1 MEENKPLEISFRR
14 EMKQNYLMIAAEEE
28 LEHGFEARM
37 LAANTIDGLLKF
49 RVRRENDRLW
59 FCYEISSKQPLSRIL
74 DRTSIQASQIRRLLL
89 GIAQTLARMEDYLL
103 SERLVLLDADYI
115 YVDPDEF
122 LPGLCLLPGRQG
134 DFPQEFSRFLQ
145 FLLGRTDHQD
155 KEAVVLIYGLYQE
168 SLKENYGL
176 DNLLRWLM
184 KEDYPNQEYRNE
196 EEKSGRIQAELEE
209 DPLEDG
215 EIGPDA
221 AYREAPHRA
230 EPRGSPSSAKK
241 LLAYGLIPL
250 LAAVLLW
257 LFRGKAGLAEY
268 GVPVI
273 GASLILAAVCAAW
286 RMWAERRESGRS
298 KRLESGRADR
308 QESGRADRRRGFAS
322 GRRGTAP
329 ASERETWEMVFADEQ
344 EQPDHEEPARFSGV
358 SVGTEQYYPQ
368 AGAGARPGSDPPP
381 AAEDPSHTTLLWSRP
396 AQADIR
402 RLAGEAG
409 TEETIPVAYFPFLI
423 GKQGTLADYI
433 LPHDTISRLHVRI
446 DRKGD
451 TYWLT
456 DLNSTNGTTVN
467 GRLLQ
472 ANETVPLNVGDHVDL
487 ADLHF
492 QFL

>member
-14 EMKQNYLMIAAEEE
+14 EMKQNYLMIGAAEE

-59 FCYEISSKQPLSRIL
+59 FCYEISSKQPLSRLL
-74 DRTSIQASQIRRLLL
+74 DRTSISAPQIRRLLL

-184 KEDYPNQEYRNE
+184 KENYPNLEYRNE
-196 EEKSGRIQAELEE
+196 DEKSERIQTEPE
-209 DPLEDG
+209 DDPREDG
-215 EIGPDA
+215 DIRPDA
-221 AYREAPHRA
+221 AYREVLHRA
-230 EPRGSPSSAKK
+230 EPRGSPRPRKK
-241 LLAYGLIPL
+241 LLVYGLIPL
-250 LAAVLLW
+250 LAALVLW
-257 LFRGKAGLAEY
+257 LWRGMAGLAGY
-268 GVPVI
+268 GAPVI
-273 GASLILAAVCAAW
+273 GAALVLAAGCAAW
-286 RMWAERRESGRS
+286 RILADRRES
-298 KRLESGRADR
+298 ERADG
-308 QESGRADRRRGFAS
+308 GRILVP
-322 GRRGTAP
+322 GRRGA
-329 ASERETWEMVFADEQ
+329 ASVNERETWEMVFADEQ
-344 EQPDHEEPARFSGV
+344 EQPDPAESARPLGASA
-358 SVGTEQYYPQ
+358 GTERHCSET
-368 AGAGARPGSDPPP
+368 AAGARPGSEPGP

-396 AQADIR
+396 AQTDIR

-409 TEETIPVAYFPFLI
+409 TEETIPVSYYPFLI
-423 GKQGTLADYI
+423 GKQENLADYI
-433 LPHDTISRLHVRI
+433 LQHDTISRLHVRI

-451 TYWLT
+451 AYWLT
-456 DLNSTNGTTVN
+456 DLNSTNGSTVN
-467 GRLLQ
+467 GRVLQ